1 MKKQTKSNLLK
12 SLQSLGIIGLMF
24 FAMAFACGDDETQ
37 PGGETQIDGET
48 RTGGNLP
55 VLSGTAWKID
65 WKRSGPVQTYLFCK
79 SGRWE
84 VISSQ
89 FLKHQDIPGS
99 AGGGVVLAGTYT
111 VKGDTL
117 ISRGENEKRDDIYK
131 MSWDGSRLKLDDG
144 SGTFV
149 ELYEPSTTEC
159 R

>member
-1 MKKQTKSNLLK
+1 MKKPTKSNLQT
-12 SLQSLGIIGLMF
+12 SLQSLGVI
-24 FAMAFACGDDETQ
+24 FAILFLMAFACDNNTQ
-37 PGGETQIDGET
+37 TDGETQ
-48 RTGGNLP
+48 TGGNLP
-55 VLSGTAWKID
+55 VIAGTAWKID

-89 FLKHQDIPGS
+89 FLKYQDIPGS
-99 AGGGVVLAGTYT
+99 EGGGTVFSGTYA

-117 ISRGENEKRDDIYK
+117 ISKWEDGKTDTYK

-144 SGTFV
+144 SGTLV